1 MDERVLNE
9 EYINILLD
17 GTFVKTVIVRTV
29 DGMAGNHRIDLIRAY
44 KIPVPE
50 INPDYPWSPSEVLKI
65 VCKLKNIERN
75 VNWNKTMFD
84 GYTSEAISF
93 MSLLEAVAGKRNLCK
108 LAYLVFN
115 EMYI

>member
-17 GTFVKTVIVRTV
+17 ETFIRTVIVRTM
-29 DGMAGNHRIDLIRAY
+29 DETTGNHRTDLIRAY

-50 INPDYPWSPSEVLKI
+50 INLDYLWNLSEVLKI
-65 VCKLKNIERN
+65 VYKLKDIERN

-93 MSLLEAVAGKRNLCK
+93 MSLIEAIAGKRNFCK